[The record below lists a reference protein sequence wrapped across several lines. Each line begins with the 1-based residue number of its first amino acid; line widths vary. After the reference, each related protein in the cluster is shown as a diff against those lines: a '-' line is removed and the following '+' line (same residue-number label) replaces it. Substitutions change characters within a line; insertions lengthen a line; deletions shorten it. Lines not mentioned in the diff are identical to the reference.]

1 MVPHRQMLIDGQWC
15 DADNGRRFEVDN
27 PATEEIIAT
36 VAYGGRTET
45 RRALEAAQKA
55 MPGWMKQT
63 AYDRAKILKK
73 TADLMRERADLI
85 AQQSVMAPSTTIGG
99 SAITTSLTAEDVRR
113 RYDSNL
119 QALTAQRYG
128 RSVVDG
134 ATVCVLNESAA
145 IVSGRF
151 TRYRTD
157 GSVLAEIASTY
168 VFAKSDG
175 RWRIVTQMAHGR
187 DRQIACN

>member
-1 MVPHRQMLIDGQWC
+1 MMTKTTPWMLLAVGLVAGVALGGARETGAQAPAGRPAPDRAAIAGEVRQ
-15 DADNGRRFEVDN
+15 
-27 PATEEIIAT
+27 
-36 VAYGGRTET
+36 
-45 RRALEAAQKA
+45 ALEEYV
-55 MPGWMKQT
+55 GHFS
-63 AYDRAKILKK
+63 AK
-73 TADLMRERADLI
+73 RADLI